1 MHTTYNSVIFKN
13 PDFRAIRKIGMHLGA
28 FCLQGENGKKT
39 SVVII
44 TKTRGVFFIL
54 LFNFILF
61 YVNF

>member
-44 TKTRGVFFIL
+44 TKTRGVFFS
-54 LFNFILF
+54 FAF
-61 YVNF
+61 